1 MHQSW
6 PILCDPMDCSPPGSS
21 VHGILQSR
29 ILEWVAISFSRDS
42 SRSRDGPLIS
52 CIGRRILYHFIIWEA
67 FNLTRGLENNVYASA
82 PPTVLA
88 SRGWS
93 PCGNISFKFPLTLIG
108 PLVKNHNYSTW
119 RVVWPEGSLWTLP
132 TWEIIIHHCILA
144 PTLTT
149 LPSQWL
155 KNLPYWVSPLS
166 PSPTRNKPNSTS
178 QGLLLPYPSARN
190 HPGDKL

>member
-1 MHQSW
+1 
-6 PILCDPMDCSPPGSS
+6 MDTSSLALAGGFFTTSSPGRPSTLPGDLK
-21 VHGILQSR
+21 IMYMPQ
-29 ILEWVAISFSRDS
+29 
-42 SRSRDGPLIS
+42 
-52 CIGRRILYHFIIWEA
+52 
-67 FNLTRGLENNVYASA
+67 A

-88 SRGWS
+88 SPGRS
-93 PCGNISFKFPLTLIG
+93 PCGNIFLKFPLTLIG
-108 PLVKNHNYSTW
+108 PLVKNHNYSIW
-119 RVVWPEGSLWTLP
+119 RVVWLEGSLWTLP

>member
-67 FNLTRGLENNVYASA
+67 LNLTRGLENNVYASA

-88 SRGWS
+88 SRGRS
-93 PCGNISFKFPLTLIG
+93 PCGNICFKFPLTLIG
-108 PLVKNHNYSTW
+108 PLVKNHNYSIW